1 MRAAA
6 AAARCTPLLSSTPK
20 APGDAAACGGRAC
33 AAVTLP
39 RATAQATVARTV
51 TFRGIGLHTG
61 EACELA
67 VSPAPA
73 DHGITFQRP
82 PALPVRATCG
92 SVIDTTLSTVLAS
105 APPAPLGRRA
115 QRAGYLLS
123 RLGVT
128 AGAWLAGSTVAT
140 VEHLMAALSGA
151 GIHNAAISMTGGE
164 VPIMDGSARD
174 FTTALSAQK
183 CCIPR
188 SRLRRVVVQREVVV
202 EAGRGGA
209 GGAQRRVSLTPWN
222 PDVEDERGRAICGQ
236 LLLSI
241 KVDYGDFIR
250 CPLGAQ
256 SAQTF
261 EMERSQFLSLAA
273 DARTFCFA
281 HDIAWLRRWGLAR
294 GGSLENAVVFEN
306 GHVLNAGGLRY
317 SNEVARHK
325 ALDALGDLALG
336 GVLVGV
342 YRGDKPGHALNVALL
357 RRLFS
362 SPQNYCISD

>member
-1 MRAAA
+1 MPPQRMRAAA

-241 KVDYGDFIR
+241 KVLF
-250 CPLGAQ
+250 
-256 SAQTF
+256 T
-261 EMERSQFLSLAA
+261 LS
-273 DARTFCFA
+273 
-281 HDIAWLRRWGLAR
+281 
-294 GGSLENAVVFEN
+294 
-306 GHVLNAGGLRY
+306 
-317 SNEVARHK
+317 
-325 ALDALGDLALG
+325 
-336 GVLVGV
+336 
-342 YRGDKPGHALNVALL
+342 
-357 RRLFS
+357 
-362 SPQNYCISD
+362 